1 MRSLAL
7 AAALV
12 ALLAPLAPESTS
24 ADNRTSGR
32 DFRWAGR
39 LSAGQTLEIYGV
51 NGGIEARSG
60 SEALVTATKTS
71 RRGNP
76 ELVEIR
82 AVEHAGGVTV
92 CAIYPNSGGNQC
104 VPGEGVRGSRK
115 KDRNHDHHNDVQV
128 EFTLEVP
135 EGVKVRLHTV
145 NGNVNARELPGDVDV
160 HTVNGS
166 VEVST
171 SGVARAQTVNGS
183 LTASMGQ
190 ADWDGTLEMNTVN
203 GTVRVELPAGAS
215 TEVRASTVNGH
226 IDSDF
231 PLTLRGKHGPKHAEG
246 TIGGGGRTLEMSTVN
261 GAIELRQR

>member
-7 AAALV
+7 AAALA
-12 ALLAPLAPESTS
+12 ALLAPLAPEPTS
-24 ADNRTSGR
+24 ADSRTGR

-39 LSAGQTLEIYGV
+39 LSSGQTLEVYGI

-60 SEALVTATKTS
+60 SDAVVTATKSS

-76 ELVEIR
+76 DLVEIR
-82 AVEHAGGVTV
+82 AVEHAGGVTI
-92 CAIYPNSGGNQC
+92 CAIYPQSGGEC
-104 VPGEGVRGSRK
+104 VPGQGVRGGHKKSR
-115 KDRNHDHHNDVQV
+115 DDGHNDVQV

-135 EGVKVRLHTV
+135 AGVKARLHTV
-145 NGNVNARELPGDVDV
+145 NGNVDARELPGDVDV

-183 LTASMGQ
+183 VTASMGQ
-190 ADWDGTLEMNTVN
+190 ADWDGTLEMTTVN

-231 PLTLRGKHGPKHAEG
+231 PLTVRGKHGPRHAEG
-246 TIGGGGRTLEMSTVN
+246 TIGGGGRSLEMSTVN